1 MQSLKVTKCLPLKEI
16 TYEFS
21 KMITSF
27 STPTSNVAELQ
38 LLNICTDIW
47 CCQSFNFS
55 YSCAY
60 KVIFF
65 TINFKDNTC
74 MLQTFSCVCKLLS
87 YLLLW
92 SVYSKVPLFFLTVFP
107 CPLAKRHK
115 FCNDKANFHYVPQ
128 EVLFSKVI
136 TMCKKWVFNLRCYK
150 IMFNVKWFCCRCSV
164 FKVIKDS
171 VMYVSV
177 LTEK

>member
-1 MQSLKVTKCLPLKEI
+1 MFTFKRDYIWVFQNDYI
-16 TYEFS
+16 IFH
-21 KMITSF
+21 
-27 STPTSNVAELQ
+27 SNQQCRRVAVAQHLYWY
-38 LLNICTDIW
+38 LVF
-47 CCQSFNFS
+47 QSFNFS

-74 MLQTFSCVCKLLS
+74 MLETFSCVCELLS

-128 EVLFSKVI
+128 EMLFSKVI